1 MTSKTNNEEYHCD
14 REEPLDREEPSAEP
28 INLNNE
34 EPNCCEPF
42 TWALHRFQLR
52 DLQSPQAMAR
62 KYMERE
68 VRMLRRGMG
77 CVPDYLIVPDPD
89 DIMSYGFPDDPDEQ
103 LDYATCTSE
112 EADGLMAIFDRVV
125 QGGYHG
131 SFAAFARAN
140 RPFVRET
147 FPDATPRAVSDALV
161 FAYTT
166 MPYQE
171 TREKKAQRLIDEAAA
186 AAFSIT
192 DLPDA
197 ETLPRPLRYASL
209 YNNEEE
215 RKTDDIAEAIETC
228 IRLAKGD
235 LKTNDIVSDLPSP
248 RHRPDRRHCG
258 SDRDLPSP
266 RHRQDPPGPRRCLQC
281 RQVHRRV
288 QRQQRSQRRSE
299 SYRSLAIYQCTWPKP
314 TSSFSRLEGRLR
326 TVRLDHRRVRCAQV
340 SLHLPC
346 SLAGGTRA
354 APTDGSCERLR
365 KYRPRRLEPPHCEV
379 SFPKE
384 IRCEG

>member
-68 VRMLRRGMG
+68 IRMLRRHRGMG
-77 CVPDYLIVPDPD
+77 CVPDLGCVPDYLVVPDPD

-112 EADGLMAIFDRVV
+112 EADGLMDIFDRVV

-171 TREKKAQRLIDEAAA
+171 TREEKARRLIDEAAA

-228 IRLAKGD
+228 HRLATGKTRLD
-235 LKTNDIVSDLPSP
+235 LVGVYNAAKY
-248 RHRPDRRHCG
+248 RRTEALRYTSARG
-258 SDRDLPSP
+258 RN
-266 RHRQDPPGPRRCLQC
+266 PPPL
-281 RQVHRRV
+281 
-288 QRQQRSQRRSE
+288 
-299 SYRSLAIYQCTWPKP
+299 SLAW
-314 TSSFSRLEGRLR
+314 RE
-326 TVRLDHRRVRCAQV
+326 DCAQFAWIIDEYGAHKFLYTCPV
-340 SLHLPC
+340 PWREVRELLPRMV
-346 SLAGGTRA
+346 LANA
-354 APTDGSCERLR
+354 FENTDPGVWS
-365 KYRPRRLEPPHCEV
+365 RPIVR
-379 SFPKE
+379 
-384 IRCEG
+384 

>member
-34 EPNCCEPF
+34 EPDCCEPF

-68 VRMLRRGMG
+68 IRMLRRHRGMG
-77 CVPDYLIVPDPD
+77 CVPDLGCVPDYLVVPDPD

-112 EADGLMAIFDRVV
+112 EADGLMDIFDRVV

-171 TREKKAQRLIDEAAA
+171 TREEKARRLIDEAAA

-235 LKTNDIVSDLPSP
+235 LKTNDIVEATCHRLATGQTDDIAEAIETCHRLATGKTRLDLVGVYNAAKY
-248 RHRPDRRHCG
+248 RRTEALRYTSARG
-258 SDRDLPSP
+258 RN
-266 RHRQDPPGPRRCLQC
+266 PPPL
-281 RQVHRRV
+281 
-288 QRQQRSQRRSE
+288 
-299 SYRSLAIYQCTWPKP
+299 SLAWREDYAQFAWIIDEYGAHKFLYTCPVPWREVRELLPRMVLANAFENTDPGVW
-314 TSSFSRLEGRLR
+314 SRPI
-326 TVRLDHRRVRCAQV
+326 VR
-340 SLHLPC
+340 
-346 SLAGGTRA
+346 
-354 APTDGSCERLR
+354 
-365 KYRPRRLEPPHCEV
+365 
-379 SFPKE
+379 
-384 IRCEG
+384 